1 MSKTLDRSSQYRM
14 RQHWLALSVALTL
27 LGCIVAYNLVSMRQR
42 IISQEHQ
49 RLTNQAR
56 VIDKNIERQ
65 LTATSL
71 TLEGIIDDLPELHRP
86 QNHAQANKRL
96 SVLADAM
103 PGVRTLFY
111 TDAKGTILASN
122 RQELIGRNVTTRQF
136 FDEPRRH
143 PDPDTLY
150 ISPPFK
156 SVLNRYVFDLTK
168 IIPAPD
174 GSFNGIVTAGVDPDY
189 FETILAST
197 LYAPD
202 MWNTI
207 NHGDGLRF
215 MTMPYREGQVGKNLA
230 VPGSLFT
237 RHKESGKPENIFTDT
252 AYATGEYRMV
262 ALLTLQPKELKM
274 DKPLVI
280 IISRSPD
287 AVLESWKNEA
297 IFQGLLFLVACIGS
311 SIGLFL
317 LHRRQSLFEK
327 QAQRAEA
334 MVQIR
339 YELLEY
345 ATMHTVDELLQYG
358 LDEVCR
364 ISDSPIGFYH
374 FVDPDQQALTLQAWS
389 TRTLQEFCRAEGHGM
404 HYGVEQAGVWA
415 ECIQTRAPAIH
426 NDYAGL
432 PNKKGLPPGHAP
444 VMRELVVPVIR
455 DERIVAVLGV
465 GNKESDYT
473 LKDAEEVL
481 YLADVTWEII
491 DSRRS
496 QEELKQ
502 ANELLANHAR
512 IDYLTGIY
520 NRRMF
525 DGLMTAEIARS
536 YRYNSSLSL
545 IMMDIDHFKQVND
558 TLGHAAG
565 DHVLQKIAE
574 LISGR
579 IRNYDIFSR
588 WGGEEFVIMAPK
600 NDVCKAAELAEI
612 LREAIEQ
619 FDFGNGL
626 KITVSFGVTQ
636 YWYGEEPEE
645 FVARADTALY
655 QAKHKGRNRVEIAE
669 QPVVLSKNC
678 VTEELVRLPLLEA
691 SS

>member
-1 MSKTLDRSSQYRM
+1 MASSSRYRTN
-14 RQHWLALSVALTL
+14 QHWLALFVALAL
-27 LGCIVAYNLVSMRQR
+27 LGSIVAYNLVSMRQR
-42 IISQEHQ
+42 LISQEHQ
-49 RLTNQAR
+49 RLTVQAR

-65 LTATSL
+65 LEVTSL
-71 TLEGIIDDLPELHRP
+71 ALEGVIEDLPTLYSS
-86 QNHAQANKRL
+86 QNPTHANKRL
-96 SVLADAM
+96 SILADAM
-103 PGVRTLFY
+103 PGIHTLFV
-111 TDAKGTILASN
+111 TDATGTILAAN
-122 RQELIGRNVTTRQF
+122 RPVLIGRQIADRHYFT
-136 FDEPRRH
+136 EPRQQYN
-143 PDPDTLY
+143 PDTLY

-156 SVLNRYVFDLTK
+156 LASNGYVFNITK
-168 IIPAPD
+168 TISGPD
-174 GSFNGIVTAGVDPDY
+174 GRFNGIVTAEVDPDY
-189 FETILAST
+189 FATILEST
-197 LYAPD
+197 RYAPD
-202 MWNTI
+202 MCNTI

-215 MTMPYREGQVGKNLA
+215 MTVPYLEGQAGKNLA

-237 RHKESGKPENIFTDT
+237 RHMESGKPENIFTDT
-252 AYATGEYRMV
+252 AYATGEYRMA
-262 ALLTLQPKELKM
+262 ALLTLQPKELKV

-280 IISRSPD
+280 LVSRSPD
-287 AVLESWKNEA
+287 AILKSWKNEA

-311 SIGLFL
+311 IAGLFL
-317 LHRRQSLFEK
+317 LHRRQSQFEK

-345 ATMHTVDELLQYG
+345 ATMHTADELLQYA

-364 ISDSPIGFYH
+364 ISNSPIGFYH
-374 FVDPDQQALTLQAWS
+374 FVDPDQQTLTLQAWS
-389 TRTLQEFCRAEGHGM
+389 TRTLQEFCRAESHGM

-415 ECIQTRAPAIH
+415 DCIQTRAPAIH

-432 PNKKGLPPGHAP
+432 PHKKGFPTGHAP
-444 VMRELVVPVIR
+444 VVRELVVPVIR

-465 GNKESDYT
+465 GNKSSDYT
-473 LKDAEEVL
+473 LKDSEEVL

-525 DGLMTAEIARS
+525 DGLMDAEIARS
-536 YRYNSSLSL
+536 CRYNSSLSL
-545 IMMDIDHFKQVND
+545 IMMDIDYFKQVND

-600 NDVCKAAELAEI
+600 NDLLKATELAEI
-612 LREAIEQ
+612 LREAIEL

-626 KITVSFGVTQ
+626 RITVSFGVTQ
-636 YWYGEEPEE
+636 YCSGEQPED
-645 FVARADTALY
+645 FVGRADSALY
-655 QAKHKGRNRVEIAE
+655 QAKRNGRNRVEIAAA
-669 QPVVLSKNC
+669 PVVLSQNC
-678 VTEELVRLPLLEA
+678 ATEEFVRLPHIEVT
-691 SS
+691 S

>member
-1 MSKTLDRSSQYRM
+1 MNKTMDRSSQYRM
-14 RQHWLALSVALTL
+14 RQHWLALLVALTL
-27 LGCIVAYNLVSMRQR
+27 LGSIVAYNLITMRQR
-42 IISQEHQ
+42 INSQEQQ

-56 VIDKNIERQ
+56 VIGKNIERQ
-65 LTATSL
+65 LEATSL
-71 TLEGIIDDLPELHRP
+71 TLEAIIDDLPELYASKNLAH
-86 QNHAQANKRL
+86 ANKRL

-111 TDAKGTILASN
+111 TDAKGIILASN
-122 RQELIGRNVTTRQF
+122 RRELIGRNVTARQF
-136 FDEPRRH
+136 FSEPHQH

-150 ISPPFK
+150 ISPPFR

-168 IIPAPD
+168 MIPGPG

-189 FETILAST
+189 FEVILQST

-202 MWNTI
+202 MLNTI

-230 VPGSLFT
+230 VPGSLFN

-252 AYATGEYRMV
+252 AYATGEQRMA
-262 ALLTLQPKELKM
+262 ALLTIQPKERKM

-280 IISRSPD
+280 IISRRQD
-287 AVLESWKNEA
+287 AIISDWQNET
-297 IFQGLLFLVACIGS
+297 IFQVVLFLAACSGS
-311 SIGLFL
+311 SVGLFL

-327 QAQRAEA
+327 QTQRAEA

-364 ISDSPIGFYH
+364 ISNSPIGFYH
-374 FVDPDQQALTLQAWS
+374 FVDPDQQSLILQAWS
-389 TRTLQEFCRAEGHGM
+389 TRTLQEFCKAEGHKM
-404 HYGVEQAGVWA
+404 HYGIEQSGVWA
-415 ECIQTRAPAIH
+415 TCIQTRAPAIH
-426 NDYAGL
+426 NDYASL
-432 PNKKGLPPGHAP
+432 PNKKWLPPGHAP
-444 VMRELVVPVIR
+444 VIRELVVPVIR

-473 LKDAEEVL
+473 VKDAEEVL

-536 YRYNSSLSL
+536 DRYNSSLSL
-545 IMMDIDHFKQVND
+545 IMMDIDYFKQVND
-558 TLGHAAG
+558 TLGHTAG
-565 DHVLQKIAE
+565 DHVLRKIAE

-600 NDVCKAAELAEI
+600 NDAFKAAELAEI
-612 LREAIEQ
+612 LREEIEQ

-626 KITVSFGVTQ
+626 TITISFGVTQ
-636 YWYGEEPEE
+636 YCYGEEPEE
-645 FVARADTALY
+645 FVARADAALY
-655 QAKHKGRNRVEIAE
+655 QAKRNGRNRVEIVRSIPLAGM
-669 QPVVLSKNC
+669 C
-678 VTEELVRLPLLEA
+678 VIEDTAQQLHAEELP
-691 SS
+691 

>member
-1 MSKTLDRSSQYRM
+1 MSITVNRSPQTRVT
-14 RQHWLALSVALTL
+14 QHWIALFVALAL
-27 LGCIVAYNLVSMRQR
+27 LGCTVAYNLISMRQR
-42 IISQEHQ
+42 IISQEQQ
-49 RLTNQAR
+49 RLTVQAR
-56 VIDKNIERQ
+56 VIGKNIERQ
-65 LTATSL
+65 LEATNMAL
-71 TLEGIIDDLPELHRP
+71 KGVVTDLPWLYSPANQTR
-86 QNHAQANKRL
+86 ANKRL

-111 TDAKGTILASN
+111 TDAKGIILAAN
-122 RQELIGRNVTTRQF
+122 RPELIGRNVSARQYF
-136 FDEPRRH
+136 SEPQQR
-143 PDPDTLY
+143 PDPATLY

-156 SVLNRYVFDLTK
+156 SVLDAYVFDITRM
-168 IIPAPD
+168 IPGPD
-174 GSFNGIVTAGVDPDY
+174 GRFNGIVTAGIDPDY
-189 FETILAST
+189 FEVILEST

-207 NHGDGLRF
+207 NHGDGIRF
-215 MTMPYREGQVGKNLA
+215 MTMPQREGQAGRNLA

-237 RHKESGKPENIFTDT
+237 RHKESGKQENIYTDT
-252 AYATGEYRMV
+252 AYATDEYRMA
-262 ALLTLQPKELKM
+262 ALLTLQPKELQM

-280 IISRSPD
+280 IISRSPEAILTD
-287 AVLESWKNEA
+287 WTNEA

-311 SIGLFL
+311 PTGLFL
-317 LHRRQSLFEK
+317 LHRRQAQFEK

-339 YELLEY
+339 YKLLEY
-345 ATMHTVDELLQYG
+345 ATMHTVDELLQYA
-358 LDEVCR
+358 LDEVCQ
-364 ISDSPIGFYH
+364 ISNSPIGFYH
-374 FVDPDQQALTLQAWS
+374 FVDPDQQTLTLQAWS
-389 TRTLQEFCRAEGHGM
+389 TRTLQEFCRAEGHGL

-426 NDYAGL
+426 NSYAGMA
-432 PNKKGLPPGHAP
+432 NKKGLPAGHAP
-444 VMRELVVPVIR
+444 VVRELVVPVIR

-465 GNKESDYT
+465 GNKSSDYT
-473 LKDAEEVL
+473 LKDSEEVL

-491 DSRRS
+491 DSRRA

-536 YRYNSSLSL
+536 CRYNSTLSL
-545 IMMDIDHFKQVND
+545 IMMDIDYFKQVND
-558 TLGHAAG
+558 TLGHTAG

-600 NDVCKAAELAEI
+600 NDLARAAELAEI

-626 KITVSFGVTQ
+626 RITASFGVTQ
-636 YWYGEEPEE
+636 YCSGEQADD
-645 FVARADTALY
+645 FVGRADTALY
-655 QAKHKGRNRVEIAE
+655 QAKRNGRNRVEIAAAA
-669 QPVVLSKNC
+669 VVLSKNC
-678 VTEELVRLPLLEA
+678 ATETPV
-691 SS
+691 